1 VSFDRPPRVVR
12 WVLARLL
19 DRGPGGW
26 HALAELDEEFA
37 DRARGDR
44 RSARRWYR
52 REAWSMALNARSISG
67 YPQPAVSQRGDSM
80 FRRLFTEVRLS
91 VRSLVKQPRFTL
103 VATLTLALGIGAVTA
118 IFSVVKGVLLEPL
131 PYPNGNRLVNVWS
144 MAPGLGYDQ
153 FPLSP
158 DLFKHY
164 RAHNTVFE
172 DMALYQA
179 RRSSLGLFEGPEVVD
194 SSVTTYGYFS
204 TLGITLPL
212 GRSYTADE
220 DTPKGPRVVVMSH
233 RLWQRS
239 YGSDRGILGRVVKID
254 GETAEV
260 VGVAPAWLDT
270 PDSPDLWMP
279 AKFPPEEYPA
289 GTFGWE
295 AVARL
300 KPGVTTDQAAA
311 DLEPLVKQAM
321 ATIRSANYKAFLT
334 DGRYQPR
341 VHLLKDDIIGNVERP
356 LWILLGTVGI
366 VLLIACANVAN
377 LCLVRAD
384 ARQREIG
391 MRLALGANR
400 ATVVRTLMTEAL
412 VLGALGAAG
421 GLLLAYLGL
430 PALLRLAPASIPRLE
445 GVRIDVVVL
454 AVAAAA
460 GVLAALVFGLV
471 PALRYS
477 RPSTLGALRQ
487 GGRSMTDQPG
497 RHRGRSILVAVQ
509 TAMAMILLVGSGLLA
524 RSFVRMMNVDPGFDP
539 NGLITARVTLPEATY
554 PEIPSVARA
563 QRQLVEGLS
572 QLPGVTSAGATSDL
586 PIGDSSSGTAFDVE
600 GRPVEPG
607 RLPPI
612 VQFQFV
618 TPGYF
623 STIRATM
630 LQGRDLDWRDTTN
643 VVVNRTTASQLW
655 PNQDP
660 IGRRLRRTASENAR
674 GTPAWHTVIGVVGDI
689 RQDGLR
695 QPAPGQLYFPAGSEF
710 DGPVRS
716 MTYVIRGTATT
727 ANADTIRRTVRSLDP
742 SLPVASIRT
751 VRDIVRQSVVEFSF
765 TMFALAI
772 AAGVALILG
781 TIGLY
786 SVLSYAVSLQTR
798 EIGLRLALGAP
809 PARVMR
815 AIVSRGAVICGV
827 GLVVGSVGAF
837 GVTRLLQGLLFET
850 TPLDPLTFAA
860 TALALVVVTLLA
872 SYVPARRAAS
882 ISPMES
888 MRAD

>member
-1 VSFDRPPRVVR
+1 VNTNRPPR
-12 WVLARLL
+12 LARWLL
-19 DRGPGGW
+19 SRLLARGPGGPP
-26 HALAELDEEFA
+26 ALADLDEEYA
-37 DRARGDR
+37 DRARESR
-44 RSARRWYR
+44 RAARHWYR
-52 REAWSMALNARSISG
+52 REAWSVALNARSIAG
-67 YPQPAVSQRGDSM
+67 QRRAVHSQRGDPM
-80 FRRLFTEVRLS
+80 MRRVLADLRFS
-91 VRSLVKQPRFTL
+91 ARSLAKQPRFTL

-158 DLFKHY
+158 DLFKFY
-164 RAHNTVFE
+164 REHNTVFE

-179 RRSSLGLFEGPEVVD
+179 RRSSVGLFEGPEVVD
-194 SSVTTYGYFS
+194 SYVTTSSYFS
-204 TLGITLPL
+204 TLGITLRL
-212 GRSYTADE
+212 GRPYTPDE
-220 DTPKGPRVVVMSH
+220 DTPKGPRVVVLSD

-239 YGSDRGILGRVVKID
+239 YGSDPGILGRAVTVN
-254 GETAEV
+254 GQPAEV
-260 VGVAPAWLDT
+260 VGVAPSWLDA

-279 AKFPPEEYPA
+279 AKFPPDGYPA

-295 AVARL
+295 AIARL
-300 KPGVTTDQAAA
+300 KPGVTTEAAAA

-321 ATIRSANYKAFLT
+321 ATIDSVNYRAFLT
-334 DGRYQPR
+334 DGRYRPL
-341 VHLLKDDIIGNVERP
+341 VHFLKDDIVGSVERP

-391 MRLALGANR
+391 IRLAIGAGR
-400 ATVVRTLMTEAL
+400 AAVVRALMIEAL
-412 VLGALGAAG
+412 VLGGLGAAAG
-421 GLLLAYLGL
+421 VLLAYLSL
-430 PALLRLAPASIPRLE
+430 PALLNLAPASIPRLE
-445 GVRIDVVVL
+445 GVTIDALVL
-454 AVAAAA
+454 VVAAAS
-460 GVLAALVFGLV
+460 GVIAAVVFGLV

-477 RPSTLGALRQ
+477 RASTLGALRQ
-487 GGRSMTDQPG
+487 GGRGMTDQPS

-524 RSFVRMMNVDPGFDP
+524 RSFMRMMNVDPGFDP
-539 NGLITARVTLPEATY
+539 NGLMTARVTLPEATY
-554 PEIPSVARA
+554 PELPAVARA
-563 QRQLVEGLS
+563 QRQLVEDLGR
-572 QLPGVTSAGATSDL
+572 LPGVTSAGATSDL
-586 PIGDSSSGTAFDVE
+586 PIGDGSSGTAFDVE

-607 RLPPI
+607 RVPPI

-623 STIRATM
+623 TTIRAAL

-643 VVVNRTTASQLW
+643 ILVNRTVAGQLW
-655 PNQDP
+655 PDQNP
-660 IGRRLRRTASENAR
+660 IGRRLRRTSGENPR
-674 GTPAWHTVIGVVGDI
+674 ETPWYTVVGVVGDI

-695 QPAPGQLYFPAGSEF
+695 QPAPGQLYFPAAAEF
-710 DGPVRS
+710 DGSARA
-716 MTYVIRGTATT
+716 MTYVIRGPEAT
-727 ANADTIRRTVRSLDP
+727 ANADAIRRTVRALDA
-742 SLPVASIRT
+742 SLPVASIRS
-751 VRDIVRQSVVEFSF
+751 VRDVVRQSVVQFSF

-772 AAGVALILG
+772 AAGVALVLG

-809 PARVMR
+809 PGRVMR
-815 AIVSRGAVICGV
+815 AIVSKGAVICGI
-827 GLVVGSVGAF
+827 GLAIGSLGAF

-850 TPLDPLTFAA
+850 TPLDLATFAA
-860 TALALVVVTLLA
+860 TALALMVVTLLA
-872 SYVPARRAAS
+872 SYLPARRAAS

-888 MRAD
+888 MRAE